1 MAPLSAARYPERMT
15 GASIAYRWTRSE
27 FLRAWEAGAFDHRVE
42 LVEGEV
48 WPVVIGSWHGRAVF
62 RIARKLPT
70 DGVEVTSETLPTAQ
84 SLPDPDCWVLRADAD
99 QVDSIGSK
107 IAVWDPSDVLL
118 VIEISDETVMQ
129 DLSVKAKLYGRAG
142 YSAYWVVT
150 KTVIYEHTE
159 PTATGYRTRKEY
171 RPGDHIPVHYAGT
184 ELAVDDL
191 LFAG

>member
-1 MAPLSAARYPERMT
+1 MDRQSAARYPERMT
-15 GASIAYRWTRSE
+15 EASIAYRWTRSE

-62 RIARKLPT
+62 RIARQLPT
-70 DGVEVTSETLPTAQ
+70 KGVEVTSETLPTAQ

-99 QVDSIGSK
+99 QVDSLGPK

-129 DLSVKAKLYGRAG
+129 DLGIKAKLYGRAG
-142 YSAYWVVT
+142 YSTYWVVT
-150 KTVIYEHTE
+150 RTVVYEHTE
-159 PTATGYRTRKEY
+159 PTPTGYRTRKEY
-171 RPGDHIPVHYAGT
+171 RPGDDIPVHYAGVT
-184 ELAVDDL
+184 IPVDDL
-191 LFAG
+191 LFPE

>member
-1 MAPLSAARYPERMT
+1 
-15 GASIAYRWTRSE
+15 
-27 FLRAWEAGAFDHRVE
+27 
-42 LVEGEV
+42 
-48 WPVVIGSWHGRAVF
+48 VF

-84 SLPDPDCWVLRADAD
+84 SLPDPDCWVLRANAD

-159 PTATGYRTRKEY
+159 PTTTGYRTRKEY

-184 ELAVDDL
+184 ELAVDEL
-191 LFAG
+191 LSAQ